1 MTELRESLSA
11 AVEDRDITLAMTPG
25 QLLLLVVAVYA
36 LVRFVR
42 GLRG

>member
-1 MTELRESLSA
+1 MTAHPESLRA
-11 AVEDRDITLAMTPG
+11 AVADRDVTLAMTPG
-25 QLLLLVVAVYA
+25 QLLLVVVAVWA